1 MGQYRN
7 GTVGILKGVI
17 IMDFTDTTIM
27 DENEVVAET
36 TTEFSDPAKDE
47 LVYLPIEKLYPHPDN
62 PRKELGDLTELADN
76 IKQTRKILQNLVVV
90 EWPDE
95 VSGEMRY
102 RIIAGHRR
110 RAAAEIAGLTELP
123 CVIVDLTPEEQIEA
137 MMNENVHRKNLNI
150 IEQAQGFQLMLENV
164 GSVEEVSRRT
174 GFSRSTVSNRV
185 KYTRL
190 DQEKLKKATTTRQ
203 VSFTDLNK
211 LNEVDDIDERNNLL
225 DVIGTDNFIYRLRTV
240 LNKQEAKKKKAMIKP
255 LLRKMGF
262 KPKKCDRYEYGKP
275 TTLNKNELIVE
286 ELTEEAISEFVKKHG
301 YAHNHTLTMIL
312 PIPRKGIFYCLGT

>member
-1 MGQYRN
+1 MLSIYIFQRAPYLNFSIIIICVQQYIDEWSYCIAIIMVQYRK

-190 DQEKLKKATTTRQ
+190 DQEMK
-203 VSFTDLNK
+203 
-211 LNEVDDIDERNNLL
+211 
-225 DVIGTDNFIYRLRTV
+225 
-240 LNKQEAKKKKAMIKP
+240 
-255 LLRKMGF
+255 
-262 KPKKCDRYEYGKP
+262 
-275 TTLNKNELIVE
+275 
-286 ELTEEAISEFVKKHG
+286 
-301 YAHNHTLTMIL
+301 
-312 PIPRKGIFYCLGT
+312 